1 MRRRGGAVDEPVMI
15 DGETGRPYYEKEE
28 EYENQIVGIKFAVGG
43 CFVHIVEQ
51 CLGGERA
58 RRYG

>member
-1 MRRRGGAVDEPVMI
+1 MI

-43 CFVHIVEQ
+43 CFVHVVEQ